1 MRGCREEEE
10 SKNHIRSENRIEEG
24 GKAGGGGGIG
34 GKRERERDRT
44 EVDLPEGAAPDL
56 ATEPELVPNPW
67 LHQLL
72 PQRKKPAEP
81 GSVHREQNRRGGE
94 KGLKTRAFPPEI

>member
-1 MRGCREEEE
+1 MNKQPTTQYSNTR
-10 SKNHIRSENRIEEG
+10 NRSSTKKPTPQKITQTFAQE
-24 GKAGGGGGIG
+24 KP
-34 GKRERERDRT
+34 RT
-44 EVDLPEGAAPDL
+44 EIDLPEGAAPDL